1 MSHIITVVLQYHVC
15 SSIGWFWFVFEIYI
29 CGHVSAHIDDA
40 FEISCLLSNQKI
52 DENQSCEQCSS
63 VRVVK
68 NDLPFLQWEWQKMVG
83 RGTEQRWM
91 AETKLWICPTI
102 FLHSSYS
109 RWNLR
114 AVDEWAPSYWT
125 WPALERRRFAVVDTS
140 VMKKFISKL
149 NIVLMP
155 CFKVWPLI
163 ANLSHWVSALSLW
176 WPFFSSRGSEYLAW
190 WTELW
195 TVLFIWSGK
204 RWFQFLQWEWTKWW
218 IVAQNKTNV
227 GN

>member
-1 MSHIITVVLQYHVC
+1 MFVAVLDDFDLYLKFIFVDMSVHILMMYLKFDV
-15 SSIGWFWFVFEIYI
+15 WFVFFVFKPEYRWKIRA
-29 CGHVSAHIDDA
+29 VNSAPHL
-40 FEISCLLSNQKI
+40 EW
-52 DENQSCEQCSS
+52 E
-63 VRVVK
+63 
-68 NDLPFLQWEWQKMVG
+68 NDLQFLQWERQQMVG
-83 RGTEQRWM
+83 PGTEQRWM

-163 ANLSHWVSALSLW
+163 LNLSHWVSALSLW

-190 WTELW
+190 WTW
-195 TVLFIWSGK
+195 
-204 RWFQFLQWEWTKWW
+204 
-218 IVAQNKTNV
+218 VAISTL
-227 GN
+227 GNQ